1 MSSEKM
7 SIFKKVWD
15 LLGSRELSVF
25 LFIAA
30 ITYSLIAYVF
40 SLIVSQV
47 WFDSFQT
54 LLPML
59 VLYIAFFI
67 NLIICEIKW
76 IPVVVRRCRYPE
88 LPKPDNLGRFGM
100 SLDLEKTADLNVL
113 KQALSKG
120 GYQMKGY
127 EAEGKTG
134 LYYIRGLTSPIG
146 NLVFHISF
154 LFLLAGILVG
164 LLYRTEGKF
173 SVIVGNQFD
182 GKMEAYDEL
191 SRSPLSE
198 LPDIRF
204 TLNAVTPRFWK
215 GQLLFTDLRSD
226 ITLEDGSKG
235 SSWLSQGIDIDGANV
250 TVNGIGYAIRYTL
263 SDKEGRVLKSGISS
277 MPNLFMPGMED
288 TLTVPGY
295 PHRFL
300 VAYYP
305 DAKVKGGDIS
315 NVSMDRKNP
324 MLGLRV
330 YRGRL
335 PVFTGLLK
343 EGEVAE
349 FDNLRITFPE
359 IKYRGDFKF
368 VKNPGFMLIWTAFA
382 MMITG
387 LIWRFLF
394 YRKEVLIIKDKDE
407 WTIYL
412 KSEFFPGLFEIRIR
426 EMAGLS

>member
-1 MSSEKM
+1 M
-7 SIFKKVWD
+7 WD
-15 LLGSRELSVF
+15 LLGSRELS
-25 LFIAA
+25 LFIFIAV
-30 ITYSLIAYVF
+30 ITYSLLSYVF
-40 SLIVSQV
+40 SLLVPPT

-54 LLPML
+54 LLPLL
-59 VLYIAFFI
+59 VLYVLFFV
-67 NLIICEIKW
+67 NLVICEIKW

-88 LPKPDNLGRFGM
+88 LPKTDNLGRFGTP
-100 SLDLEKTADLNVL
+100 LNLEKTADLDVL

-120 GYQMKGY
+120 GYKMKEY

-164 LLYRTEGKF
+164 MLYRTEGKF
-173 SVIVGNQFD
+173 SVIVGSQFD
-182 GKMEAYDEL
+182 GKVEAYDEL

-204 TLNAVTPRFWK
+204 TLDAITPRFWK
-215 GQLLFTDLRSD
+215 GQLLFTDLRGD

-250 TVNGIGYAIRYTL
+250 TVNGIGYAVRYIL
-263 SDKEGRVLKSGISS
+263 SDKEGRVLESGISS

-288 TLTVPGY
+288 TLRVPGY
-295 PHRFL
+295 PHRFR

-305 DAKVKGGDIS
+305 DARLKGDDIS
-315 NVSMDRKNP
+315 NLSMDRKNP
-324 MLGLRV
+324 MIGLRV

-335 PVFTGLLK
+335 PVFTGLLR
-343 EGEVAE
+343 EGEEAE
-349 FDNLRITFPE
+349 FDNHIISFPGV
-359 IKYRGDFKF
+359 KYRGDFKF
-368 VKNPGFMLIWTAFA
+368 VKDPGFVLIWTAFA
-382 MMITG
+382 MMIAG
-387 LIWRFLF
+387 LAWRFLF
-394 YRKEVLIIKDKDE
+394 CRKEILIIKDKGE
-407 WTIYL
+407 CTIYL
-412 KSEFFPGLFEIRIR
+412 KSEFFPRLFEIRIR